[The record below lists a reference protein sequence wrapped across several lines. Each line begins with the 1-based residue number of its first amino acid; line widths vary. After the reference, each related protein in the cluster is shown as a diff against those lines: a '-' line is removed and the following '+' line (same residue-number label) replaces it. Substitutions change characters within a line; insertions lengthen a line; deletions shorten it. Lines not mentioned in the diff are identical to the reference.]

1 MDAFATIPQALD
13 SLRRGEFIIVMDDE
27 NRENEADLML
37 SAEHITEEKMAFLIR
52 HTGGIVCLSLS
63 NEIADQLDLPPM
75 VEKNTSSRGTPFTVS
90 IEAAEGVTTGISAHD
105 RSETIKVAINQVAKP
120 DDLSRPGHVFPLRA
134 KDGGVLVRAGHTEAG
149 IDLCRLAGVRQ
160 GAVISELMHD
170 NGSMMRLPDVRKYA
184 NEHEI
189 IVITIADL
197 IAYRRRSETFI
208 RLEAVTELETKT
220 GVWNMHVYTDSLSSC
235 EHVALV
241 KGKIDPLKPILV
253 RVHSECLTGDV
264 FHSEHCDCGK
274 QLDLAMEKITQEGS
288 GVILYM
294 RQEGR
299 GIGLSNKVKAYALQ
313 QKEGIDT
320 VEANERLGF
329 PMDLREYGIG
339 AQILRDVG
347 VGHLRLLT
355 NNPRKIIG
363 LEGYGLHIVEQV
375 SLEVE
380 PKNEKQK
387 KYLSAKKNKMG
398 HVLKNV

>member
-264 FHSEHCDCGK
+264 FHSELCDCGK

>member
-105 RSETIKVAINQVAKP
+105 RCETINVAINHVAKP
-120 DDLSRPGHVFPLRA
+120 DYLSRPGHVFPLRA